1 MKKQDLINTVCENTN
16 LELTRKLTGEII
28 DTTFNEITGL
38 LQNEGGKFTYPGFG
52 TFAVKARSERQGINP
67 KTKQKITIPASNTVG
82 FKPASAWKKDL
93 TSKL

>member
-1 MKKQDLINTVCENTN
+1 MKKQDFVNAVHENVE
-16 LELTRKLTGEII
+16 LEISRKLTGDVI
-28 DTTFNEITGL
+28 DTTFSAISGL
-38 LQNEGGKFTYPGFG
+38 LNAETGKFTYPGFG
-52 TFAVKARSERQGINP
+52 TFAVKSRNERQGINP

>member
-1 MKKQDLINTVCENTN
+1 MKKQEFINAVHDNADLEIS
-16 LELTRKLTGEII
+16 RKLTGEVI
-28 DTTFNEITGL
+28 DTTFSAISGL
-38 LQNEGGKFTYPGFG
+38 LNDGKFTYPGFG
-52 TFAVKARSERQGINP
+52 TFAVKARNERQGINP